1 MPFDDDAEAD
11 NEGFRPPP
19 HPDDRLWR
27 HPSEMGMHPIVPIG
41 APAGRPDASAATA
54 QGGRRAGRPWVVAAA
69 GAGGLLL
76 AGVAVVA
83 LAGGPPDVAPAPDE
97 RATADTAAGP
107 ELAGDP
113 VGGPAPDGDA
123 PGDGRGVD
131 RGDTGEPAVDTV
143 RAPVVPAVVGVGT
156 IAGGGTST
164 GGAGAGYTGGIGTGT
179 GTSGDPGRG
188 AGGTGT
194 ADGDGTGAG
203 AGASTGAGG
212 TNPGTGAAP
221 GDGAGESG
229 AAAPVQ
235 VEVAGSGLLV
245 RADGIV
251 LTSAALASPATG
263 TAVLLPDGTA
273 VAADVV
279 GTDPATGL
287 AVLALAGGGD
297 HPVGVLAE
305 TADLAPGDT
314 AVAVRGPAGAGT
326 GGTRGDSTGGSGDAT
341 NDTGDATNDTGNAT
355 NDTGNATG
363 GTTGSAGDT
372 GGATDGTTAS
382 ADDGTGATGDGGDDR
397 TDVGAG
403 GADDAPGAGTAA
415 ATLRYTG
422 PTGPALDG
430 AEVEG
435 EADAQ
440 ALGGPVVDEDGAVV
454 GVVTAV
460 DGGAW
465 HVAPVD
471 VVRRVVDELLAT
483 GVARHAWLGIEGLD
497 AAPTRD
503 GPGTMSATAPATA
516 GIEVASVVPGGPAA
530 GGLQPGDVIVAV
542 DGETVTHL
550 PDLFAGLRA
559 RSPGDRVE
567 VTVAR
572 GDGGRTTV
580 AVTLGAAPA
589 G

>member
-1 MPFDDDAEAD
+1 MPFDDYAEAD

-41 APAGRPDASAATA
+41 APAGRPDDRAATA
-54 QGGRRAGRPWVVAAA
+54 QGGRLAGRPWVVAAA

-83 LAGGPPDVAPAPDE
+83 LATGPRGVAPAPDE
-97 RATADTAAGP
+97 RETADTAAAPDSAGGP
-107 ELAGDP
+107 G
-113 VGGPAPDGDA
+113 GGPAPDGDA
-123 PGDGRGVD
+123 PGDGGRGFD
-131 RGDTGEPAVDTV
+131 RGDTREPAVDTV
-143 RAPVVPAVVGVGT
+143 QAPVVPAVVGVGT
-156 IAGGGTST
+156 ITGDGTST
-164 GGAGAGYTGGIGTGT
+164 GDGTIFGDRTSSTGD
-179 GTSGDPGRG
+179 GTS
-188 AGGTGT
+188 TG
-194 ADGDGTGAG
+194 GTGAG
-203 AGASTGAGG
+203 AGDTGGTGTGGDTGRGAGGAITADGDGAGTGGGASTGADG
-212 TNPGTGAAP
+212 TNAGTGAAP
-221 GDGAGESG
+221 GDGGGGSG

-326 GGTRGDSTGGSGDAT
+326 AATGGDSTG
-341 NDTGDATNDTGNAT
+341 
-355 NDTGNATG
+355 
-363 GTTGSAGDT
+363 
-372 GGATDGTTAS
+372 GTTAS
-382 ADDGTGATGDGGDDR
+382 ADDATGATGDGGTGTTAEGGDDR
-397 TDVGAG
+397 TDEGTG
-403 GADDAPGAGTAA
+403 GGGGAGTAA

-435 EADAQ
+435 EADAH

-460 DGGAW
+460 DGGGAW

-471 VVRRVVDELLAT
+471 VVRRVVGELLAT

-497 AAPTRD
+497 AAPIRD
-503 GPGTMSATAPATA
+503 GPGTMSATAPATG
-516 GIEVASVVPGGPAA
+516 GIEVASVVPGGPAD
-530 GGLQPGDVIVAV
+530 GGGVQPGDVIVAV
-542 DGETVTHL
+542 DGDTVTHL

-572 GDGGRTTV
+572 GDSVRTTV
-580 AVTLGAAPA
+580 AVTLGAAPP